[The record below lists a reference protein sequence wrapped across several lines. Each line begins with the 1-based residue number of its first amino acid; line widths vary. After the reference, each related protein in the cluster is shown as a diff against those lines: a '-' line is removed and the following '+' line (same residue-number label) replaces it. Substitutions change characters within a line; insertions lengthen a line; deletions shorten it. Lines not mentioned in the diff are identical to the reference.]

1 VTKGKWKNIWYQH
14 SQAKNIPPKFQ
25 NLKDKQQRRKFNHS
39 HRSSKILRPTRKFHT
54 ETNSRELNMVA
65 KCLLQLCLALG
76 GLVLGLLDL
85 QHLLYNLLL
94 LNQKCPNDPLPNC
107 GTRQNTTI
115 WTVHSPPVPWQP
127 GPLVLSRS
135 EVRNLQSKQVQYLWE
150 CPYCSHDNANAT
162 QTCEKLIS

>member
-1 VTKGKWKNIWYQH
+1 
-14 SQAKNIPPKFQ
+14 
-25 NLKDKQQRRKFNHS
+25 
-39 HRSSKILRPTRKFHT
+39 
-54 ETNSRELNMVA
+54 MVA

-162 QTCEKLIS
+162 QTCENLISLKLPISINENVVKATNICLHANTECSIKLLWLWKGGEWF